1 MIGKGY
7 KQAMQQRVLHL
18 VQGLGLGGTEKA
30 ACLLA
35 RGLFRSGRFE
45 TAVWSPQ
52 DGPRAATLRESGV
65 PLFLGGEAMTALRR
79 FAPQIAH
86 IHRAGWPQPGFM
98 RSVRAGLRFF
108 PDGTHLPRVVETNV
122 FGRHDPSPGGKLI
135 DCTLFVSHFCARRF
149 ASVENRRVELP
160 RYGVLYNPVDADFLG
175 QGCLAPQRRDYGR
188 PVLGRISRPDKGKW
202 SRLALDM
209 LPHLARLRP
218 DFRFLVVGGIPEAE
232 DFVRERGLAERVRF
246 LAPVRSEGEL
256 AAFLDELSVL
266 AHAND
271 TGESF
276 GLVIAEAMAAG
287 LPVVTHPC
295 GGLKDNAQLE
305 LVEHGVTGLVAET
318 AEEYASA
325 LAWLFAHPEE
335 ARRMG
340 CAGREK
346 ARRLYAE
353 DVVVQRLE
361 SVYAALLSG
370 EGA

>member
-1 MIGKGY
+1 MR
-7 KQAMQQRVLHL
+7 QRVLHL
-18 VQGLGLGGTEKA
+18 VQGLGLGGTEKV

-35 RGLFRSGRFE
+35 CGLLRNGRFE

-52 DGPRAATLRESGV
+52 DGPRAAALRENGV
-65 PLFLGGEAMTALRR
+65 TLFLGGDAATALLR
-79 FAPQIAH
+79 FAPHIAH
-86 IHRAGWPQPGFM
+86 LHRAGWPQPELM
-98 RSVRAGLRFF
+98 RQVRAGLRFL
-108 PDGTHLPRVVETNV
+108 PDGTRLPRIVETNV

-149 ASVENRRVELP
+149 AVVENRQVAMP
-160 RYGVLYNPVDADFLG
+160 RYGVLYNPVDTAFLG
-175 QGCLAPQRRDYGR
+175 SHCLAPERRDYAR

-218 DFRFLVVGGIPEAE
+218 DFRCDVVGGIPEAE
-232 DFVRERGLAERVRF
+232 DFVRARGLESHVRF
-246 LAPVRSEGEL
+246 LAPVHGEGEL

-295 GGLKDNAQLE
+295 AGLKDNAQLE
-305 LVEHGVTGLVAET
+305 LVEHGVTGLVAEN
-318 AEEYASA
+318 AEDYAA
-325 LAWLFAHPEE
+325 AVAWLFAHPEE

-340 CAGREK
+340 RAGREK
-346 ARRLYAE
+346 ACRLYAV
-353 DVVVQRLE
+353 DVVVRRLE
-361 SVYAALLSG
+361 AVYDALLSG
-370 EGA
+370 EHEYDAS

>member
-1 MIGKGY
+1 
-7 KQAMQQRVLHL
+7 MQQYRVLHL
-18 VQGLGLGGTEKA
+18 VQGLGLGGTEKTA
-30 ACLLA
+30 FLLA
-35 RGLFRSGRFE
+35 CGLLRNGRFE
-45 TAVWSPQ
+45 PAVWSPQ
-52 DGPRAATLRESGV
+52 DGPRAAALRESGV
-65 PLFLGGEAMTALRR
+65 TLFLGCDAATALQR

-86 IHRAGWPQPGFM
+86 LHRAGWPQPDFM
-98 RSVRAGLRFF
+98 RSVRAGLRFLS
-108 PDGTHLPRVVETNV
+108 DGTHLPRIVETNV

-149 ASVENRRVELP
+149 ASVENRLTVMP
-160 RYGVLYNPVDADFLG
+160 RYGVLYNPVDTDFFG
-175 QGCLAPQRRDYGR
+175 KHCRAPERRDYAS

-202 SRLALDM
+202 SQLALAM
-209 LPHLARLRP
+209 LPHLARMRP
-218 DFRFLVVGGIPEAE
+218 DFCFHVVGGIPEAE
-232 DFVRERGLAERVRF
+232 DFVREHALEAQVRF
-246 LAPVRSEGEL
+246 LAPVQYEGEL

-305 LVEHGVTGLVAET
+305 LVEHGVTGLVADN

-325 LAWLFAHPEE
+325 VAWLFAHPEE

-340 CAGREK
+340 RAGRSK
-346 ARRLYAE
+346 AGRLYAV
-353 DVVVQRLE
+353 DVVVRQLE
-361 SVYAALLSG
+361 AVYAALLAG
-370 EGA
+370 KMT

>member
-1 MIGKGY
+1 
-7 KQAMQQRVLHL
+7 MQQRRILHL

-35 RGLFRSGRFE
+35 RGLCRNGRFE
-45 TAVWSPQ
+45 AAVWSPQ
-52 DGPRAATLRESGV
+52 DGPRAAALRESGV
-65 PLFLGGEAMTALRR
+65 TLFLGGDAATALLR

-86 IHRAGWPQPGFM
+86 LHRAGWPQPEFM
-98 RSVRAGLRFF
+98 RQVRAGLRFL
-108 PDGTHLPRVVETNV
+108 PDGKHLPRIVETNV
-122 FGRHDPSPGGKLI
+122 FGRHDPSPGGKII

-149 ASVENRRVELP
+149 ALVENRQIAMP
-160 RYGVLYNPVDADFLG
+160 RYGVLYNPVDTVFLG
-175 QGCLAPQRRDYGR
+175 EHCLPPQRRDYGR

-209 LPHLARLRP
+209 LPHLARMRP
-218 DFRFLVVGGIPEAE
+218 DFCFHVVGGIPEAE
-232 DFVRERGLAERVRF
+232 NFAREHGLESRIRF
-246 LAPVRSEGEL
+246 LAPVHDEAEL
-256 AAFLDELSVL
+256 AAFLDALSVL

-295 GGLKDNAQLE
+295 EGLKDNAQLE
-305 LVEHGVTGLVAET
+305 LVEHGVTGLVAEN

-325 LAWLFAHPEE
+325 VAWLFAHPEE

-340 CAGREK
+340 RAGQSK
-346 ARRLYAE
+346 AGRLYAV
-353 DVVVQRLE
+353 DVVVRQLE
-361 SVYAALLSG
+361 TVYEALLSG
-370 EGA
+370 ETT

>member
-1 MIGKGY
+1 MRH
-7 KQAMQQRVLHL
+7 RVLHL
-18 VQGLGLGGTEKA
+18 VQGLGLGGTEKV

-35 RGLFRSGRFE
+35 CGLLRSGRFE

-52 DGPRAATLRESGV
+52 DGPRAAALRENGV
-65 PLFLGGEAMTALRR
+65 TLFLGGDAATALLR

-86 IHRAGWPQPGFM
+86 LHRAGWPQPELM
-98 RSVRAGLRFF
+98 RAVRSGLRFF
-108 PDGTHLPRVVETNV
+108 PDGTRLPRIVETNV

-135 DCTLFVSHFCARRF
+135 DCTLFVSHFCAQRF
-149 ASVENRRVELP
+149 AAMEDRRIAMP
-160 RYGVLYNPVDADFLG
+160 RYGVLYNPVDTNFLG
-175 QGCLAPQRRDYGR
+175 AHCLAPEGRDYAR

-209 LPHLARLRP
+209 LPHLALLRP
-218 DFRFLVVGGIPEAE
+218 DFRFHVVGGIPEAE
-232 DFVRERGLAERVRF
+232 DFVRECGLEAQVRF

-256 AAFLDELSVL
+256 AAFLDDLSVL
-266 AHAND
+266 THAND

-295 GGLKDNAQLE
+295 AGLKDNAQLE
-305 LVEHGVTGLVAET
+305 LVEHGVTGLVAEN
-318 AEEYASA
+318 AEDYASA
-325 LAWLFAHPEE
+325 VAWLFAHPEE

-346 ARRLYAE
+346 AGRLYAV
-353 DVVVQRLE
+353 DVVVRQLE
-361 SVYAALLSG
+361 AVYAALL
-370 EGA
+370 EEKHDV